1 MGQTHMVRAAV
12 AAVRRLLVLTA
23 TVRLDWVA
31 TAAQGHQIQSAAR
44 QLLMQAAVAVDA
56 NLPARP
62 EPAALAE
69 VATADKV
76 RHKMELQTLA
86 AALAEVVTHRVA
98 LAEAEL

>member
-1 MGQTHMVRAAV
+1 
-12 AAVRRLLVLTA
+12 
-23 TVRLDWVA
+23 
-31 TAAQGHQIQSAAR
+31 
-44 QLLMQAAVAVDA
+44 MQAAVAVDA